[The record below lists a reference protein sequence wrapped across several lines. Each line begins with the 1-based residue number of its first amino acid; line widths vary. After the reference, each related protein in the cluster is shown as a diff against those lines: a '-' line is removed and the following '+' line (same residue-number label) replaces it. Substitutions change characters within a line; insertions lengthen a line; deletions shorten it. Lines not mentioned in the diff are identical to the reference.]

1 MDIPRLHSS
10 RISRP
15 GDGMNFKVTE
25 DWQATYADPIRLKA
39 GEVLSLT
46 GRQNNWDGHIWL
58 WARSA
63 GGLEGWIP
71 DTIVSKTNAGCVAIE
86 DYTAAELTCQAGQSV
101 RGEKET
107 HGWVFC
113 RLQDGSAGWIPR
125 RNLEANGG

>member
-1 MDIPRLHSS
+1 
-10 RISRP
+10 
-15 GDGMNFKVTE
+15 MNFKVTE
-25 DWQATYADPIRLKA
+25 DWQATYADPIRLK
-39 GEVLSLT
+39 
-46 GRQNNWDGHIWL
+46 
-58 WARSA
+58 
-63 GGLEGWIP
+63 
-71 DTIVSKTNAGCVAIE
+71 TIVSKTNAGCVAIE